1 MKPEEKD
8 TAAELRHM
16 KKAFAAL
23 TQEVSELEQ
32 QNAKLREYVAKLE
45 LDIEEK
51 AEEVRGL
58 YVAACLKF
66 GTMTSPLAM
75 EMVLPLR
82 NTARDIVNGYAL
94 TTSDRVDRN
103 ERTVR
108 VVKRWL

>member
-1 MKPEEKD
+1 MKTDEKD

-23 TQEVSELEQ
+23 EQERNALEEQ
-32 QNAKLREYVAKLE
+32 IAKLREYVGKLE
-45 LDIEEK
+45 LDMQEK
-51 AEEVRGL
+51 DEEVRGL

-66 GTMTSPLAM
+66 GTMTGPLAM

-82 NTARDIVNGYAL
+82 NTERGIVNGYTL
-94 TTSDRVDRN
+94 TTTDRVDKN